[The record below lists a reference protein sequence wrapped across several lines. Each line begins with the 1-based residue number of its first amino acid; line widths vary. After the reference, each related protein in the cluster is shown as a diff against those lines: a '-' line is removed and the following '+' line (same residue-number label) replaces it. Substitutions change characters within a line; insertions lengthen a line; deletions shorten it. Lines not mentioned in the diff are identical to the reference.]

1 MPQPT
6 VFDQNASH
14 HKKRVPT
21 DPHDWKNVTSRT
33 WSPIRPS
40 RCLDDCDD
48 GDDDYFG
55 CIRFE
60 ICSCLVVFDILIL
73 IPGKSGQLRRFSR
86 IQRSHFLLRFKS
98 KSSIHNEIQNR
109 DVTFEESQIHH
120 QQLQLPPRCSILQ
133 QQLQLQTPLE
143 KERFKA
149 KIRTQSVPHWMLFWK
164 SKEDSHLRGSGQFQV
179 VYHRSFMQEHAVLR
193 PEYIIVWRELKR
205 VSLFVLSS
213 QTE

>member
-1 MPQPT
+1 MFRWLWWWWWWLFRSYKIWI
-6 VFDQNASH
+6 VL
-14 HKKRVPT
+14 
-21 DPHDWKNVTSRT
+21 
-33 WSPIRPS
+33 I
-40 RCLDDCDD
+40 
-48 GDDDYFG
+48 
-55 CIRFE
+55 
-60 ICSCLVVFDILIL
+60 VFDILIF
-73 IPGKSGQLRRFSR
+73 IPAKSGQLGRFSW
-86 IQRSHFLLRFKS
+86 IQRSHFLLHFKS

-179 VYHRSFMQEHAVLR
+179 VDHRSFMQEHAVLR
-193 PEYIIVWRELKR
+193 PELYHCLKR
-205 VSLFVLSS
+205 TQKGQFIRAEQPDSAARLGQNRHLAKQSTGPVAQPWHCFKGPERL
-213 QTE
+213 EIR